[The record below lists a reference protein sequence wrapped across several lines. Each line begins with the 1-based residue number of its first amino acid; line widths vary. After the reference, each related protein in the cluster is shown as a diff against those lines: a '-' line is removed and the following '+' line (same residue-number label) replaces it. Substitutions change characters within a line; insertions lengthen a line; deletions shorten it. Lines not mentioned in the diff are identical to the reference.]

1 MTDNSI
7 TVIGS
12 GATALAA
19 AAYLTIKG
27 KQVILCDREQGQRF
41 RDIEDGG
48 RNYPGGGHGNRL
60 PGASLPYDG

>member
-12 GATALAA
+12 GATAMAA

-27 KQVILCDREQGQRF
+27 NQVILCDREQEQRF
-41 RDIEDGG
+41 RDIEDAGG
-48 RNYPGGGHGNRL
+48 ITLEGSWKQKFQCFP
-60 PGASLPYDG
+60 AA

>member
-7 TVIGS
+7 TVIGGR

-48 RNYPGGGHGNRL
+48 GITLEGSRKQAPRCF
-60 PGASLPYDG
+60 PSV